1 MTSTQGDG
9 HESCGLSVL
18 PMHDSSLSFNAVSVS
33 AELSV
38 GGAWAAI
45 DKNTPGI
52 EVKAC
57 EAFVRFGIRK
67 LSGNTV
73 GEIIVFEAG
82 KRYDFGGYADS
93 QSTNLSVQKLSDGS
107 FKVTDRWY
115 DDGEGDTRPGPKRKS
130 YVLRMVDQTTIEISD
145 GAVHSRY
152 VRCASKNNTAT
163 QSFVSQ
169 SAGLPPNIS
178 QCVSTVISSI
188 TDRFGQKVSP
198 SPSKDGFDPGTAIDF
213 ANGGHQ
219 VSYEKETAI
228 LRSKIGDQMQMCLSE
243 IPKDC
248 PPGDNRGRVYNTKNI
263 RTGEAWSLADSQ
275 HVCGGA

>member
-1 MTSTQGDG
+1 M
-9 HESCGLSVL
+9 
-18 PMHDSSLSFNAVSVS
+18 
-33 AELSV
+33 
-38 GGAWAAI
+38 
-45 DKNTPGI
+45 
-52 EVKAC
+52 
-57 EAFVRFGIRK
+57 IRK
-67 LSGNTV
+67 R
-73 GEIIVFEAG
+73 AP
-82 KRYDFGGYADS
+82 
-93 QSTNLSVQKLSDGS
+93 Q
-107 FKVTDRWY
+107 
-115 DDGEGDTRPGPKRKS
+115 GPKRKS

-152 VRCASKNNTAT
+152 VKCASKNNTAT

-178 QCVSTVISSI
+178 QCVSTVITSI

>member
-1 MTSTQGDG
+1 MIRKRAPAAFTGTDFDPSNLFRSRLILILRQQNYHKALPPMTSTQGDG

-130 YVLRMVDQTTIEISD
+130 YVLRMVDQTTIEIS
-145 GAVHSRY
+145 GRFIA
-152 VRCASKNNTAT
+152 AT
-163 QSFVSQ
+163 SN
-169 SAGLPPNIS
+169 APRR
-178 QCVSTVISSI
+178 T
-188 TDRFGQKVSP
+188 
-198 SPSKDGFDPGTAIDF
+198 
-213 ANGGHQ
+213 
-219 VSYEKETAI
+219 
-228 LRSKIGDQMQMCLSE
+228 
-243 IPKDC
+243 
-248 PPGDNRGRVYNTKNI
+248 I
-263 RTGEAWSLADSQ
+263 RQLNHSLAKVP
-275 HVCGGA
+275 VCHQTLVSA